1 MTQKKSG
8 LRTIDVV
15 LCGLFAALIAVGA
28 FSRITLPTQPYPVSF
43 SLQWLFVLLAGMLL
57 GAKLGAMSV
66 GAYLLIGL
74 VGVPVFV
81 HGGGPQYIFRAG
93 FGFLLGFLLAAFLI
107 GLLTERIPVGGYGE
121 VQLEIWRTGRMPGG
135 EVLLESWDGGETWE
149 LVFAQ
154 DELLFADTYTVGYD
168 MPPDAEFIRAYWDA
182 DRGEEITEVCSSPY
196 ELLEPWEIKAEV
208 TVTVEDHAAVRVSR
222 YWD

>member
-1 MTQKKSG
+1 MAQQQRRSM
-8 LRTIDVV
+8 RTIDVV

-28 FSRITLPTQPYPVSF
+28 FIRVTLPTQPYPFTF

-66 GAYLLIGL
+66 GAYLLVGL

-107 GLLTERIPVGGYGE
+107 GLLTEKLPDLSRKSGNRKPFLSEFARLMIGAVVGLVAYYFVGTAYYYFMYS
-121 VQLEIWRTGRMPGG
+121 VVLETPAEWGLGIAIVGCLSTFLPDLALCVVAALLSTRLRPALNRVWR
-135 EVLLESWDGGETWE
+135 
-149 LVFAQ
+149 
-154 DELLFADTYTVGYD
+154 
-168 MPPDAEFIRAYWDA
+168 
-182 DRGEEITEVCSSPY
+182 
-196 ELLEPWEIKAEV
+196 
-208 TVTVEDHAAVRVSR
+208 
-222 YWD
+222 

>member
-1 MTQKKSG
+1 MTQKKRGSM
-8 LRTIDVV
+8 RTIDVV

-28 FSRITLPTQPYPVSF
+28 FIRITLPTQPYPFTF

-66 GAYLLIGL
+66 GAYLLVGL

-107 GLLTERIPVGGYGE
+107 GLLTERIPPFGKKGDGLSFLPEFLRLMIGAVVGLVAYYFVGTAYYYFIYS
-121 VQLEIWRTGRMPGG
+121 VVLETPAEWGLGIAIVGCLSTFLPDLALC
-135 EVLLESWDGGETWE
+135 VVASLLATR
-149 LVFAQ
+149 LRPA
-154 DELLFADTYTVGYD
+154 LN
-168 MPPDAEFIRAYWDA
+168 
-182 DRGEEITEVCSSPY
+182 
-196 ELLEPWEIKAEV
+196 
-208 TVTVEDHAAVRVSR
+208 RV
-222 YWD
+222 WH

>member
-1 MTQKKSG
+1 MVQKKRGSM
-8 LRTIDVV
+8 RTIDVV

-28 FSRITLPTQPYPVSF
+28 FIRITLPTQPYPFTF

-66 GAYLLIGL
+66 GAYLLVGL

-107 GLLTERIPVGGYGE
+107 GLLTEKLP
-121 VQLEIWRTGRMPGG
+121 
-135 EVLLESWDGGETWE
+135 
-149 LVFAQ
+149 VFAQ
-154 DELLFADTYTVGYD
+154 REGGKPFLPEFARLMVGAVVGLVAYYLVGTAYYYFMYSVVLETPAEWGLGIAIAGCLSTFLPDLALCVVAALL
-168 MPPDAEFIRAYWDA
+168 
-182 DRGEEITEVCSSPY
+182 
-196 ELLEPWEIKAEV
+196 
-208 TVTVEDHAAVRVSR
+208 AVRLRPGLERV
-222 YWD
+222 WN